1 MDSRRANGADQD
13 LEAPDAAR
21 TAGLAYVSDEEPGIR
36 RRQRGKGFSYIGPS
50 RAKLAAKPALK
61 RIRSL
66 AVPPAWSDVWICPE
80 PNGHIQATG
89 RDARGR
95 KQYIYHPGWR
105 EVRDSTKFEHMLEF
119 ARLLP
124 RIRKRVEKDMRR
136 RRLVREKV
144 LATVV
149 HLLETTLIRVGNL
162 DYAEQNKSYGL
173 TTLRDRHAEI
183 DGSELRFE
191 FKGKSGATW
200 KLRMK
205 DRRIA
210 RLVKQCQ
217 DIPGQHL
224 FQYFDENGDRQPVTS
239 TEVNAYLREISGADV
254 TAKDFR
260 TWAGTVLAAAA
271 LVELEDF
278 ETDARAKHNV
288 NAAVK
293 KVAARLGNT
302 PAICRKCY
310 VHPDLLEC
318 YLEGRLSDGLGLSKR
333 AVLGED
339 LPAIEAAV
347 LRLLRR
353 RLQERAKARRRGRAP
368 RRLTL
373 SQALRESATA

>member
-1 MDSRRANGADQD
+1 MGSGRKDDADGD
-13 LEAPDAAR
+13 LESPDVAR
-21 TAGLAYVSDEEPGIR
+21 TAGLVYVSDEEPGIR
-36 RRQRGKGFSYIGPS
+36 RRQSCKGFSYAGPNG
-50 RAKLAAKPALK
+50 AKLAAKPALK

-66 AVPPAWSDVWICPE
+66 AVPPAWTDVWISPD

-95 KQYIYHPGWR
+95 KQYIYHSGWR
-105 EVRDSTKFEHMLEF
+105 ELRDSTKFEHMLEF

-136 RRLVREKV
+136 RSLVREKV

-162 DYAEQNKSYGL
+162 DYAEQNRSYGL

-200 KLRMK
+200 RLRMK

-224 FQYFDENGDRQPVTS
+224 FQHFDGNGVRQPVTS

-271 LVELEDF
+271 LVECEEF
-278 ETDARAKHNV
+278 ETDARAKRNV
-288 NAAVK
+288 NAAIK

-318 YLEGRLSDGLGLSKR
+318 YLEGGLSDGLGLSKQ
-333 AVLGED
+333 AVLGGD
-339 LPAIEAAV
+339 LPAIESAV

-353 RLQERAKARRRGRAP
+353 RLQEQSKQRRRGQTR

-373 SQALRESATA
+373 SEALRESVAA